1 MRVVL
6 TGGGSGGHVYPALS
20 VAQALGAL
28 EKGVEVSYVGGASG
42 IEAEIVKA
50 AGLPFTGVTT
60 KKLRKLVSFSTIG
73 VLLALLKGYREAST
87 YLRGWKPDVVIST
100 GGYVAAATVIAAAR
114 QGVKTVILAPDA
126 VPGRTNL
133 WLSRWANHICVMF
146 EESVSFYPTGKTVV
160 TGLPI
165 RADIVSDL
173 PPSAARAEFGLQPDL
188 FTLLVTGGSQGAQR
202 LNEIVQETVRAFGG
216 PIQVLHQVG
225 AKNWKDGTTGPT
237 SHGEAPIRYE
247 PRPYFDALQM
257 PLAYRSADIV
267 LCRSGVGSLAEGTAN
282 GLPLLMVP
290 LPTAYADHQTANARA
305 IERGGGGILLKQAD
319 LTPPVLIETVE
330 GLRRD
335 TARRQSIASA
345 SRALGRPDAA
355 RAVAEIA
362 LKSLEDNHPL
372 RLRHRGTEK

>member
-20 VAQALGAL
+20 VAQALSAINQGID
-28 EKGVEVSYVGGASG
+28 VSYIGGTTG
-42 IEAEIVKA
+42 IEAEIVSA

-60 KKLRKLVSFSTIG
+60 KKLRKLVSFSTVG
-73 VLLALLKGYREAST
+73 VIFALMKGYREASA
-87 YLRGWKPDVVIST
+87 YLRAWKPDVAIST

-133 WLSRWANHICVMF
+133 WLSRWASRICVMF
-146 EESVSFYPTGKTVV
+146 EESVGFFPAGKTLV

-165 RADIVSDL
+165 RADIVSGKTT
-173 PPSAARAEFGLQPDL
+173 AGARAEFGLAPDV
-188 FTLLVTGGSQGAQR
+188 FTLLATGGSQGAQR
-202 LNEIVQETVRAFGG
+202 LNQVVNEAVDLFRE

-225 AKNWKDGTTGPT
+225 AKNWDEGGFAPGERGP
-237 SHGEAPIRYE
+237 AKVRYE
-247 PRPYFDALQM
+247 PRPYFNSAQM
-257 PLAYRSADIV
+257 PLAYRAANV
-267 LCRSGVGSLAEGTAN
+267 VVCRSGVGSLAEGTAN

-305 IERGGGGILLKQAD
+305 IERGGGGVLLRQAD
-319 LTPPVLIETVE
+319 LTAESLVETVE

-335 TARRQSIASA
+335 QDRLQTMASA
-345 SRALGRPDAA
+345 SCALGRPEAA
-355 RAVAEIA
+355 RLVAELA
-362 LKSLEDNHPL
+362 LAL
-372 RLRHRGTEK
+372 